1 MAGVFDRDLGAL
13 SASGE
18 ARLTE
23 LANYISY
30 MQQAVEDFES
40 VTTRRL
46 RALEQRVKELED
58 NGEI

>member
-13 SASGE
+13 AAKDGE
-18 ARLTE
+18 ARLSE
-23 LANYISY
+23 LADYISY

-46 RALEQRVKELED
+46 RALEQRVKELEN
-58 NGEI
+58 NG

>member
-13 SASGE
+13 SSKDGE
-18 ARLTE
+18 ARLSE
-23 LANYISY
+23 LANYIGY

-46 RALEQRVKELED
+46 CALEQRVKELEG
-58 NGEI
+58 NG